1 MHGIGNDY
9 IYLDCIANPMPD
21 NIEQFARHASDRHT
35 GIGGDGVVLI
45 LPSEIANCRMR
56 MFNADGSEG
65 RMCGNAIRCVGKYY
79 YETYISKTQNT
90 RCKTQDNCA
99 LCIVNYELDVETLS
113 GTKRLTLHITNNIV
127 ESITVDMGIPSLQP
141 ADIPIL
147 TDQPFINQTISLDCP
162 LVLGERTDERSKSKG
177 YLHTIPCKEEV
188 AEGNQ
193 SPEGGQNCALGIV
206 HCALAVSMGNP
217 HLILPINDIDNY
229 PLHQLGPLWE
239 NHPLF
244 PDRVNTEI
252 VEQLSPTHLRMR
264 VWERGSGET
273 LACGTGA
280 CAVVVAFTHLGRTPQ
295 NTPITVSLRG
305 GNLIIT
311 YTDNNHVLMQGSA
324 TEVFRGKYCVPVKR

>member
-9 IYLDCIANPMPD
+9 IYLDCIANPMPN

-45 LPSEIANCRMR
+45 LPSDIADCRMR

-79 YETYISKTQNT
+79 YETYMCRDASCCILTSKASTNNSQ
-90 RCKTQDNCA
+90 
-99 LCIVNYELDVETLS
+99 LSVETLS
-113 GTKRLTLHITNNIV
+113 GTKHLTLNINNNLV
-127 ESITVDMGIPSLQP
+127 ESVTVDMGIPSIQP
-141 ADIPIL
+141 TDIPIL
-147 TDQPFINQTISLDCP
+147 ADQPFVNQPISLDCP
-162 LVLGERTDERSKSKG
+162 PILGGRTDERSKSKG
-177 YLHTIPCKEEV
+177 CLHTMPCKEEV

-193 SPEGGQNCALGIV
+193 QTEGVNSSLQTPHSSFNAT
-206 HCALAVSMGNP
+206 AVSMGNP
-217 HLILPINDIDNY
+217 HLILPIDDIDHY

-280 CAVVVAFTHLGRTPQ
+280 CAVVVAFTQLGRTPK

-305 GNLIIT
+305 GDLIIT
-311 YTDNNHVLMQGSA
+311 YRDDNHVLMQGTA
-324 TEVFRGKYCVPVKR
+324 TEVFRGKINF

>member
-9 IYLDCIANPMPD
+9 IYLDCIANPMPN

-45 LPSEIANCRMR
+45 LPSDIADCRMR

-79 YETYISKTQNT
+79 YETYISKTQNNSSFLIPHSSLT
-90 RCKTQDNCA
+90 
-99 LCIVNYELDVETLS
+99 VETLS
-113 GTKRLTLHITNNIV
+113 GIKYLTLNITNNVV

-141 ADIPIL
+141 TDIPIRA
-147 TDQPFINQTISLDCP
+147 DQSFINQPISI
-162 LVLGERTDERSKSKG
+162 SKETACCSLTSETSTNSSFLIPHSSLKG
-177 YLHTIPCKEEV
+177 T
-188 AEGNQ
+188 
-193 SPEGGQNCALGIV
+193 
-206 HCALAVSMGNP
+206 AVSMGNP
-217 HLILPINDIDNY
+217 HLILPIDDIDNY

-239 NHPLF
+239 NHPLC

-280 CAVVVAFTHLGRTPQ
+280 CAVVVAFTHLGRIPKGE
-295 NTPITVSLRG
+295 PITVSLIG
-305 GNLIIT
+305 GNLTIT
-311 YTDNNHVLMQGSA
+311 YRDDNHVLMQGSA
-324 TEVFRGKYCVPVKR
+324 TEVFRGQINF

>member
-9 IYLDCIANPMPD
+9 IYLDCIANPMPN

-45 LPSEIANCRMR
+45 LPSEVADCRMR

-79 YETYISKTQNT
+79 YETYMLKEAACCILTSKASTNNSQLSTLNS
-90 RCKTQDNCA
+90 Q
-99 LCIVNYELDVETLS
+99 LSVETLS
-113 GTKRLTLHITNNIV
+113 GIKYLTLNITNNAV

-141 ADIPIL
+141 TDIPIRA
-147 TDQPFINQTISLDCP
+147 DQSFINQTISI
-162 LVLGERTDERSKSKG
+162 ESQ
-177 YLHTIPCKEEV
+177 
-188 AEGNQ
+188 N
-193 SPEGGQNCALGIV
+193 NCALCIV

-217 HLILPINDIDNY
+217 HLILPIDDIDHY
-229 PLHQLGPLWE
+229 PLHELGPLWE

-280 CAVVVAFTHLGRTPQ
+280 CAVVVAFTHLGRIPKGE
-295 NTPITVSLRG
+295 PITVSLIG
-305 GNLIIT
+305 GNLTIT
-311 YTDNNHVLMQGSA
+311 YRDDNHVLMQGTA
-324 TEVFRGKYCVPVKR
+324 TEVFRGQINF

>member
-9 IYLDCIANPMPD
+9 IYLDCIANPMPN

-45 LPSEIANCRMR
+45 LPSDIADCRMR

-79 YETYISKTQNT
+79 YETYISKTQNNSSFYRQRLKDLRFLIPHSSLT
-90 RCKTQDNCA
+90 
-99 LCIVNYELDVETLS
+99 VETLS
-113 GTKRLTLHITNNIV
+113 GIKYLTLNIIDNKV
-127 ESITVDMGIPSLQP
+127 DSVTVDMGIPSLQP
-141 ADIPIL
+141 TDIPIL
-147 TDQPFINQTISLDCP
+147 TDQPFINQTISI
-162 LVLGERTDERSKSKG
+162 ES
-177 YLHTIPCKEEV
+177 
-188 AEGNQ
+188 
-193 SPEGGQNCALGIV
+193 QNNCELCIV
-206 HCALAVSMGNP
+206 NCALAVSMGNP
-217 HLILPINDIDNY
+217 HLILPIDDIDNY

-280 CAVVVAFTHLGRTPQ
+280 CAVVVAFTHLGRIPKGE
-295 NTPITVSLRG
+295 PITVSLIG
-305 GNLIIT
+305 GNLTIT
-311 YTDNNHVLMQGSA
+311 YRDDNHVLMQGTA
-324 TEVFRGKYCVPVKR
+324 TEVFRGQINF

>member
-1 MHGIGNDY
+1 MIEFIKMHGIGNDY

-45 LPSEIANCRMR
+45 LPSNVADCCMR

-79 YETYISKTQNT
+79 YETYISRDVARYVSQDTKHE
-90 RCKTQDNCA
+90 TQDNCE
-99 LCIVNYELDVETLS
+99 LCIAHCALTVETLS
-113 GTKRLTLHITNNIV
+113 GIKHLTLNVIDNKV

-147 TDQPFINQTISLDCP
+147 TDAPFINQTISIEYTNNSQFSILN
-162 LVLGERTDERSKSKG
+162 SQFKG
-177 YLHTIPCKEEV
+177 T
-188 AEGNQ
+188 A
-193 SPEGGQNCALGIV
+193 A
-206 HCALAVSMGNP
+206 SMGNP
-217 HLILPINDIDNY
+217 HLILPIADIDPY
-229 PLHQLGPLWE
+229 PLHELGPQWE
-239 NHPLF
+239 HHPLF

-252 VEQLSPTHLRMR
+252 VEQLTPTHLRMR

-280 CAVVVAFTHLGRTPQ
+280 CAVVVAFTHLGRTPK

-305 GNLIIT
+305 GDLIIT
-311 YTDNNHVLMQGSA
+311 YTDNNHVLMQGTA
-324 TEVFRGKYCVPVKR
+324 TEVFRGTINF

>member
-9 IYLDCIANPMPD
+9 IYLDCIANPMPT
-21 NIEQFARHASDRHT
+21 NIEQFSRHASDRHK

-45 LPSEIANCRMR
+45 LPSDIADCRMR

-79 YETYISKTQNT
+79 YETYSCRDAACCVLTSEAST
-90 RCKTQDNCA
+90 HSS
-99 LCIVNYELDVETLS
+99 LSVETLS
-113 GTKRLTLHITNNIV
+113 GIKHLTLNVINNKV
-127 ESITVDMGIPSLQP
+127 ESVTVDMGIPSLQP

-147 TDQPFINQTISLDCP
+147 TNEPFINQTI
-162 LVLGERTDERSKSKG
+162 
-177 YLHTIPCKEEV
+177 TIEIQDTRHKTQNNCELCIV
-188 AEGNQ
+188 
-193 SPEGGQNCALGIV
+193 NCAS
-206 HCALAVSMGNP
+206 AVSMGNP
-217 HLILPINDIDNY
+217 HLILPIDDIDNY

-252 VEQLSPTHLRMR
+252 VQQLSPTHLRMR

-280 CAVVVAFTHLGRTPQ
+280 CAVVVAFTHLNRVPKGE
-295 NTPITVSLRG
+295 PITVSLRG
-305 GNLIIT
+305 GDLIIT
-311 YTDNNHVLMQGSA
+311 YCDNNHVLMQGTA
-324 TEVFRGKYCVPVKR
+324 TEVFRGTINF

>member
-9 IYLDCIANPMPD
+9 IYLDCIANPMPT
-21 NIEQFARHASDRHT
+21 NIEQFSRHASDRHK

-45 LPSEIANCRMR
+45 LPSDIADCRMR

-79 YETYISKTQNT
+79 YETYSCRDAACCVLTSEAST
-90 RCKTQDNCA
+90 HSS
-99 LCIVNYELDVETLS
+99 LSVETLS
-113 GTKRLTLHITNNIV
+113 GIKHLTLNVINNKV
-127 ESITVDMGIPSLQP
+127 ESVTVDMGIPSLQP

-147 TDQPFINQTISLDCP
+147 TNEPFINQTI
-162 LVLGERTDERSKSKG
+162 
-177 YLHTIPCKEEV
+177 TIEIQDTRHKTQNNCELCIV
-188 AEGNQ
+188 
-193 SPEGGQNCALGIV
+193 NCAS
-206 HCALAVSMGNP
+206 AVSMGNP
-217 HLILPINDIDNY
+217 HLILPIDDIDNY

-252 VEQLSPTHLRMR
+252 VQQLSPTHLRMR

-280 CAVVVAFTHLGRTPQ
+280 CAVVVAFTHLNRVPKGK
-295 NTPITVSLRG
+295 PITVSLRG
-305 GNLIIT
+305 GDLIIT
-311 YTDNNHVLMQGSA
+311 YCDNNHVLMQGTA
-324 TEVFRGKYCVPVKR
+324 TEVFRGTINL

>member
-9 IYLDCIANPMPD
+9 IYIDCIANPMPTD
-21 NIEQFARHASDRHT
+21 IEQFSRHASDRHK

-45 LPSEIANCRMR
+45 LPSDIADCRMR

-79 YETYISKTQNT
+79 YETYSCRDAACYVLTSEAST
-90 RCKTQDNCA
+90 HSS
-99 LCIVNYELDVETLS
+99 LSVETLS
-113 GTKRLTLHITNNIV
+113 GIKHLTLNVIDNKV
-127 ESITVDMGIPSLQP
+127 ESVTVDMGIPSLQP

-147 TDQPFINQTISLDCP
+147 ADAPFINQTISIETQDTRH
-162 LVLGERTDERSKSKG
+162 ETR
-177 YLHTIPCKEEV
+177 
-188 AEGNQ
+188 N
-193 SPEGGQNCALGIV
+193 NCELCIV
-206 HCALAVSMGNP
+206 NCALAVSMGNP
-217 HLILPINDIDNY
+217 HLILPIDDIDNY

-280 CAVVVAFTHLGRTPQ
+280 CAVVVAFTHLNRIPKGE
-295 NTPITVSLRG
+295 PITVSLRG
-305 GNLIIT
+305 GDLIIT
-311 YTDNNHVLMQGSA
+311 YCNNNHVLMQGTA
-324 TEVFRGKYCVPVKR
+324 TEVFRGTINL

>member
-1 MHGIGNDY
+1 MIEFIKMHGIGNDY

-21 NIEQFARHASDRHT
+21 NIEQFTRHASDRHT

-45 LPSEIANCRMR
+45 LPSNVADCCMR

-79 YETYISKTQNT
+79 YETYISNNSIRPTSLTN
-90 RCKTQDNCA
+90 NCA
-99 LCIVNYELDVETLS
+99 LSVETLS
-113 GTKRLTLHITNNIV
+113 GIKHLTLNVIDNKV

-147 TDQPFINQTISLDCP
+147 TDAPFINQTISIEYTNNSQFSILN
-162 LVLGERTDERSKSKG
+162 SQFKG
-177 YLHTIPCKEEV
+177 T
-188 AEGNQ
+188 
-193 SPEGGQNCALGIV
+193 
-206 HCALAVSMGNP
+206 AVSMGNP
-217 HLILPINDIDNY
+217 HLILPVDDIDHY
-229 PLHQLGPLWE
+229 PLHELGPLWE
-239 NHPLF
+239 RHPLF

-252 VEQLSPTHLRMR
+252 VEQLTPTHLRMR

-280 CAVVVAFTHLGRTPQ
+280 CAVVVAFTHLGRTPK

-305 GNLIIT
+305 GDLIIT
-311 YTDNNHVLMQGSA
+311 YTTNNHVLMQGTA
-324 TEVFRGKYCVPVKR
+324 TEVFRGTINF

>member
-1 MHGIGNDY
+1 
-9 IYLDCIANPMPD
+9 MPN

-45 LPSEIANCRMR
+45 LPSEIADCRMR
-56 MFNADGSEG
+56 MFNSDGSEG

-79 YETYISKTQNT
+79 YETYISKTQNNSSFLIPHSSLT
-90 RCKTQDNCA
+90 
-99 LCIVNYELDVETLS
+99 VETLS
-113 GTKRLTLHITNNIV
+113 GTKHLTLNINNNLV

-147 TDQPFINQTISLDCP
+147 ADQPFINQPISICRDTLCCD
-162 LVLGERTDERSKSKG
+162 LTSEASTNSSFL
-177 YLHTIPCKEEV
+177 IPNSSL
-188 AEGNQ
+188 EGT
-193 SPEGGQNCALGIV
+193 
-206 HCALAVSMGNP
+206 AVSMGNP
-217 HLILPINDIDNY
+217 HLILPIDDIDHY

-280 CAVVVAFTHLGRTPQ
+280 CAVVVAFTQLGRTPK

-305 GNLIIT
+305 GDLIIT
-311 YTDNNHVLMQGSA
+311 YCDNNHVLMQGTA
-324 TEVFRGKYCVPVKR
+324 TEVFRGKYYLPVKR

>member
-1 MHGIGNDY
+1 MVEFIKMHGIGNDY

-45 LPSEIANCRMR
+45 LPSNIADCRMR

-79 YETYISKTQNT
+79 YETYISKIQNNSSLT
-90 RCKTQDNCA
+90 
-99 LCIVNYELDVETLS
+99 VETLS
-113 GTKRLTLHITNNIV
+113 GTKHLTLQITPDNIV
-127 ESITVDMGIPSLQP
+127 NNITVDMGIPSLQP
-141 ADIPIL
+141 TDIPIHA
-147 TDQPFINQTISLDCP
+147 DHPFINQPISICRDTTSC
-162 LVLGERTDERSKSKG
+162 VLTSEDSTNSSSLIPHSSLKG
-177 YLHTIPCKEEV
+177 T
-188 AEGNQ
+188 
-193 SPEGGQNCALGIV
+193 
-206 HCALAVSMGNP
+206 AVSMGNP
-217 HLILPINDIDNY
+217 HLILPIDDIDHY
-229 PLHQLGPLWE
+229 PLHELGPLWE

-280 CAVVVAFTHLGRTPQ
+280 CAVVVAFTHLSRTPR
-295 NTPITVSLRG
+295 NTPITVSLIG
-305 GNLIIT
+305 GDLTIT
-311 YTDNNHVLMQGSA
+311 YCDNNHVLMQGSA
-324 TEVFRGKYCVPVKR
+324 TEVFRGKINF

>member
-1 MHGIGNDY
+1 MIQFIKMHGIGNDY
-9 IYLDCIANPMPD
+9 IYLDCIANPMPS

-45 LPSEIANCRMR
+45 LPSNIADCQMR

-79 YETYISKTQNT
+79 YETYSCRDAACCVLTSEAST
-90 RCKTQDNCA
+90 HSS
-99 LCIVNYELDVETLS
+99 LSVETLS
-113 GTKRLTLHITNNIV
+113 GIKHLTLNVINNKV

-147 TDQPFINQTISLDCP
+147 TDTPFINQTISID
-162 LVLGERTDERSKSKG
+162 SQ
-177 YLHTIPCKEEV
+177 
-188 AEGNQ
+188 N
-193 SPEGGQNCALGIV
+193 NCALCIV

-217 HLILPINDIDNY
+217 HLILPIDDIDHY
-229 PLHQLGPLWE
+229 PLHELGPLWE
-239 NHPLF
+239 HHPLF

-252 VEQLSPTHLRMR
+252 VQQISPTHLRMR

-280 CAVVVAFTHLGRTPQ
+280 CAVVVAFTHLGRTQ
-295 NTPITVSLRG
+295 KNTPITVSLRG
-305 GNLIIT
+305 GDLTIT
-311 YTDNNHVLMQGSA
+311 YRNDNHVLMQGTA
-324 TEVFRGKYCVPVKR
+324 TEVFRGTINF

>member
-1 MHGIGNDY
+1 MFEFIKMHGIGNDY
-9 IYLDCIANPMPD
+9 IYIDCIANPMPN
-21 NIEQFARHASDRHT
+21 NIEQFSRHASDRHI

-45 LPSEIANCRMR
+45 LPSEVTDCRMR

-79 YETYISKTQNT
+79 YETYSCRDAA
-90 RCKTQDNCA
+90 RCVLTSETSTHSS
-99 LCIVNYELDVETLS
+99 LSVETLS
-113 GTKRLTLHITNNIV
+113 GIKHLTLNIIDNKV
-127 ESITVDMGIPSLQP
+127 DSVTVDMGIPSLQP

-147 TDQPFINQTISLDCP
+147 TDTPFINQTISIDSQNNCELCI
-162 LVLGERTDERSKSKG
+162 V
-177 YLHTIPCKEEV
+177 
-188 AEGNQ
+188 
-193 SPEGGQNCALGIV
+193 NCAS
-206 HCALAVSMGNP
+206 AVSMGNP
-217 HLILPINDIDNY
+217 HLILPIDDIDHY

-280 CAVVVAFTHLGRTPQ
+280 CAVVVAFTHLNRIPKGE
-295 NTPITVSLRG
+295 PITVSLRG
-305 GNLIIT
+305 GDLIIT
-311 YTDNNHVLMQGSA
+311 YCDNNHVLMQGTA
-324 TEVFRGKYCVPVKR
+324 TEVFRGTINF

>member
-9 IYLDCIANPMPD
+9 IYLDCIANPMPN

-45 LPSEIANCRMR
+45 LPSDIADCRMR

-79 YETYISKTQNT
+79 YETYISNNSIRPTSLTN
-90 RCKTQDNCA
+90 NCA
-99 LCIVNYELDVETLS
+99 LTVETLS
-113 GTKRLTLHITNNIV
+113 GTKHLTLQITNNIV
-127 ESITVDMGIPSLQP
+127 ESVTVDMGIPSLQP
-141 ADIPIL
+141 TDIPIL
-147 TDQPFINQTISLDCP
+147 TDAPFINQTISI
-162 LVLGERTDERSKSKG
+162 ET
-177 YLHTIPCKEEV
+177 
-188 AEGNQ
+188 
-193 SPEGGQNCALGIV
+193 QNTRHETQDNCELCIV
-206 HCALAVSMGNP
+206 HCASSVSMGNP
-217 HLILPINDIDNY
+217 HLILPVDDIDNY

-239 NHPLF
+239 HHPLF

-280 CAVVVAFTHLGRTPQ
+280 CAVVVAFTHLGRTPK
-295 NTPITVSLRG
+295 NTPITVSLIG
-305 GNLIIT
+305 GDLTIT
-311 YTDNNHVLMQGSA
+311 YRDDNHVLMQGTA
-324 TEVFRGKYCVPVKR
+324 TEVFRGTINF